1 MKMLLKMDAY
11 IDVPKELQGESMEY
25 ILDVLAPR
33 MDLGDFYNV
42 NAEPIAIIEEEEDNE
57 P

>member
-25 ILDVLAPR
+25 ILDVLAPK

-42 NAEPIAIIEEEEDNE
+42 NAEPVALFEEEDDE

>member
-1 MKMLLKMDAY
+1 MKMLLKMEAY

-25 ILDVLAPR
+25 ILDTLAPK

-42 NAEPIAIIEEEEDNE
+42 NAEPVAIVEEEGDNE

>member
-25 ILDVLAPR
+25 IMNVLAPK
-33 MDLGDFYNV
+33 MNVGDFYNV
-42 NAEPIAIIEEEEDNE
+42 TAEPIAIIEEEEDNE

>member
-1 MKMLLKMDAY
+1 MKIFLKMNAY
-11 IDVPKELQGESMEY
+11 VDVPKELQGESMEY
-25 ILDVLAPR
+25 IMNVLAPR

-42 NAEPIAIIEEEEDNE
+42 TAEPIAIIEEEEDHE

>member
-25 ILDVLAPR
+25 ILDVLAPK
-33 MDLGDFYNV
+33 MDLGAFYTV
-42 NAEPIAIIEEEEDNE
+42 TAEPIAIIEEEEDNE